1 MKVEGRIFAGL
12 AAFFVLVAAV
22 YGWLSREVDRHHRAR
37 SSAAALALAI
47 GFYSLRLSARLGP
60 RPEDRPDAEISEGAG
75 EYGFYSPHSWWPLP
89 TAASAA
95 IMMLG
100 FAFGWWLTVLGAFC
114 LIGSAVGFVFEYY
127 HGYHAEG

>member
-12 AAFFVLVAAV
+12 AIFFVIVAAT
-22 YGWLSREVDRHHRAR
+22 YGELSREVIGTTALVL
-37 SSAAALALAI
+37 SGALALAI

-60 RPEDRPDAEISEGAG
+60 RPEDRPDAEMSEGAD
-75 EYGFYSPHSWWPLP
+75 EFGFYSPHSWWPLP

-95 IMMLG
+95 VMCLG

-114 LIGSAVGFVFEYY
+114 LISSAVGFSFP
-127 HGYHAEG
+127 ATRRPPTSW

>member
-1 MKVEGRIFAGL
+1 MKVEGRIFTIL

-22 YGWLSREVDRHHRAR
+22 YGWLSREVIGTTALIL
-37 SSAAALALAI
+37 SGALALAI

-75 EYGFYSPHSWWPLP
+75 EFGFYSPHSWWPLP

-95 IMMLG
+95 VMMLG
-100 FAFGWWLTVLGAFC
+100 FAFGWWLTVLGLFC
-114 LIGSAVGFVFEYY
+114 LVCSAVGFVFEYY
-127 HGYHAEG
+127 RGYHAEG